1 MIARMR
7 ILSATVCLAALASSA
22 AFAQCAPA
30 PDSAYFF
37 RNLSEQRA
45 QARIDGDRNV
55 YEAQLSDTFASRDAD
70 GRTVSR
76 AAFIEA
82 ELQADDGAPRVHAF
96 SISNYTLVEHR
107 KGHTVATYLLRES
120 ATDGSQEP
128 VRETQFTEV
137 YEVVG
142 RKWRLTAVE
151 AKPAAPNPQLTRAE
165 D

>member
-7 ILSATVCLAALASSA
+7 ILLATVCLAALSPLA
-22 AFAQCAPA
+22 ALAQCAPA

-45 QARIDGDRNV
+45 QARIDGDRRV
-55 YEAQLSDTFASRDAD
+55 YETQLSDTFASRDAD
-70 GRTVSR
+70 GRPVSR
-76 AAFIEA
+76 AAFIDA
-82 ELQADDGAPRVHAF
+82 EMKTESGASRAPVF

-107 KGHTVATYLLRES
+107 KGHAVARYLLRES
-120 ATDGSQEP
+120 ARRGSDTP

-137 YEVVG
+137 YEVVD
-142 RKWRLTAVE
+142 RQWRLTAVE
-151 AKPAAPNPQLTRAE
+151 AKPAPAPPLARAE

>member
-7 ILSATVCLAALASSA
+7 VLFAMVCLVALAPAA

-45 QARIDGDRNV
+45 QARIDGDRKV
-55 YEAQLSDTFASRDAD
+55 YESQLSDTFTSRDAG
-70 GRTVSR
+70 GRPLSR
-76 AAFIEA
+76 DAFIDA
-82 ELQADDGAPRVHAF
+82 ELNGEHPSHDRSF

-107 KGHTVATYLLRES
+107 KGHTVATYTLREDTTI
-120 ATDGSQEP
+120 AGQPRVQEL
-128 VRETQFTEV
+128 QLTEV

-142 RKWRLTAVE
+142 SKWRLTAVE
-151 AKPAAPNPQLTRAE
+151 TRPAAPALQSPQADL
-165 D
+165 